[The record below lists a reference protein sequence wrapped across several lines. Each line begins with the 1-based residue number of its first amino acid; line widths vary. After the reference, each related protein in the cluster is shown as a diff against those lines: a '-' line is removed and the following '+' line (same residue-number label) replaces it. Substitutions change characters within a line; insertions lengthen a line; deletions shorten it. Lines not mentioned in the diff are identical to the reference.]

1 MCFVVF
7 AEQLDV
13 NSVFRFPREE
23 KIYGQLK
30 QILHS
35 PLGPLSIQR
44 ERRNNSNLIF
54 E

>member
-35 PLGPLSIQR
+35 PLGPIQS